1 MTAWKLTLEGREEVA
16 DGTLSFRFAKPAG
29 FAFKAGQA
37 IDLIIPGDGPGAPE
51 ERHAF
56 SLVGAPFEDGLTV
69 ATRMRDSAFKR
80 ALGKLPVGG
89 HAACEG
95 PFGSLTL
102 HRDTSRDAA
111 LIAGGIGITPFMSI
125 LRQALRDPPTR
136 RLALVYS
143 NRRPE
148 DAAFLDELERLERS
162 SARFKLI
169 ATMTDMSR
177 LETPLARRDGPGGRG
192 HGRQGPRG
200 LPESRVLRRGAAGH
214 GRCDPRGAGGG
225 RGRRRRRP
233 RRGLLRLLRGSARGG

>member
-16 DGTLSFRFAKPAG
+16 DGTLCFRFARPAG

-37 IDLIIPGDGPGAPE
+37 IDLIIPGDAPGAPG

-102 HRDTSRDAA
+102 RSDTSRDAV

-125 LRQALRDPPTR
+125 LRQAFRDPPTR
-136 RLALVYS
+136 RFALVYS

-162 SARFKLI
+162 GERFRLI
-169 ATMTDMSR
+169 ATMTNVSGSGRPWRGETGRVDAAMVAR
-177 LETPLARRDGPGGRG
+177 AREGFRNPVYYVVGPPAMVGAIRGVLE
-192 HGRQGPRG
+192 
-200 LPESRVLRRGAAGH
+200 AAGVAEDDVRDEAFF
-214 GRCDPRGAGGG
+214 GY
-225 RGRRRRRP
+225 
-233 RRGLLRLLRGSARGG
+233 